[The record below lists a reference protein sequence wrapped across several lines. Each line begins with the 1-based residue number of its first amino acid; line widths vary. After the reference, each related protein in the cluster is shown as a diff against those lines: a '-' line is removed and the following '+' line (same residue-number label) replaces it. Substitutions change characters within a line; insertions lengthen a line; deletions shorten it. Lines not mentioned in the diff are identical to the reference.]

1 MEFIIR
7 KNCKSIAGVPHQVY
21 GVGEG
26 LPEGVIIRLKPE
38 EGIEVEQVM
47 GNGEVKEGC
56 GAVWVKLHWEG
67 VKSKE
72 NGKSILSREHFI
84 FNAQRCFL

>member
-1 MEFIIR
+1 M
-7 KNCKSIAGVPHQVY
+7 
-21 GVGEG
+21 
-26 LPEGVIIRLKPE
+26 LRLKPK

-47 GNGEVKEGC
+47 GSGEGKEGC
-56 GAVWVKLHWEG
+56 GSVRVKLHWEG

-84 FNAQRCFL
+84 FNDNVAFSRLYSPYSFMLFFFFSVCMSGF